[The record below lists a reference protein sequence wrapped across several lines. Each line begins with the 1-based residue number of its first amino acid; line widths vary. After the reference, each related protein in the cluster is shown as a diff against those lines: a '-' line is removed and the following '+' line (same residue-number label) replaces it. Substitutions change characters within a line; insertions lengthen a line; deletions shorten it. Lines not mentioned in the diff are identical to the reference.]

1 MSRSVLGPARGL
13 LVTSEPQGLGF
24 TVNTNNAKSI
34 FNGVFS
40 DKVDLKGRGYT
51 GRRHLVVALNK
62 LIWGYI

>member
-1 MSRSVLGPARGL
+1 MSRSVLGPAREL

-34 FNGVFS
+34 FNRVFS
-40 DKVDLKGRGYT
+40 DKVELKGRCYT
-51 GRRHLVVALNK
+51 GRRHLGVALNK